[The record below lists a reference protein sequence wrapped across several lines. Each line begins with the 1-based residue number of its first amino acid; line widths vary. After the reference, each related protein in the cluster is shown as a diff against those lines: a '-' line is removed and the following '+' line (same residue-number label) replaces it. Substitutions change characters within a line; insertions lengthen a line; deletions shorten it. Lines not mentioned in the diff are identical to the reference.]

1 MEKGRRMM
9 PFLFAIEGWINL
21 LYDCQKEVFM
31 FHLNAEDSLF
41 LFVDFQERLMPA
53 MDNKIKVN
61 KVY

>member
-9 PFLFAIEGWINL
+9 PFLFALEGWINL
-21 LYDCQKEVFM
+21 LYDCEKEAFM